1 MTSEFHNEDLMDN
14 PYLVPAR
21 MLNEFVYCPRLA
33 YLEWVQNEFRD
44 SVDTLEGR
52 FRHQRVDEPDN
63 QSIEPDG
70 DEHQEQLSVRSV
82 MLSAPS
88 VGLIARIDLL
98 ETDGDMAIPVD
109 YKKGKVPDNP
119 QKSWEPERI
128 QLCAQG
134 LILRENGFMT
144 DAGVIYYVASKTRI
158 TILFDDELIAATL
171 NMLSEFRRVVSCGLA
186 PPPLADSPKCIRCSL
201 VGICLPDEV
210 HLLSQVE
217 DTEDTAEVR
226 RLVPARDDNLDVY
239 VQEQGATV
247 GKHGEVLVI
256 RKSQE
261 IIQQVR
267 MLEVSQLSLY
277 GNVQITAQVLREL
290 LDRGIPVCHFSYG
303 GWFSGITHGMTHK
316 NVQLRQKQ
324 FGVAADAGKSLQL
337 ARNFVFGKIKNC
349 RTLLRRNHVDAPSQ
363 TLQALNKLAQDS
375 REAKDAQ
382 TLLGIEG
389 AAARAYFGQFEGML
403 KGSYGQHFDFNTRNR
418 RPPTDEVN
426 ALLSMLYSLLA
437 KDFSVMLLTVGFDPY
452 LGFFHRPRYGR
463 PALALD
469 LIEEFR
475 PLIGDSVVLTLI
487 NGGEIQKDDFIRQG
501 MAVALTPR
509 GRKKLIVAYERRL
522 DSLVTHP
529 VFGYSISYRRV
540 FEVQARLLARQIMG
554 EIPLYPVFLTR

>member
-1 MTSEFHNEDLMDN
+1 MTSEFHNEDFMDN
-14 PYLVPAR
+14 PHLVPAR
-21 MLNEFVYCPRLA
+21 MLNEFAYCPRLA
-33 YLEWVQNEFRD
+33 YLEWVQKEFRD
-44 SVDTLEGR
+44 SVDTLEGW

-63 QSIEPDG
+63 KSVEPDG
-70 DEHQEQLSVRSV
+70 EGLQDQLNVRSV

-88 VGLIARIDLL
+88 AGLIARMDLL
-98 ETDGDMAIPVD
+98 EIDAGLAIPVD
-109 YKKGKVPDNP
+109 YKKGTMPDNP

-134 LILRENGFMT
+134 LILRENGFRT
-144 DAGVIYYVASKTRI
+144 DAGVIYYVASKIRI
-158 TILFDDELIAATL
+158 TIPFDDGLIATTL
-171 NMLSEFRRVVSCGLA
+171 NILSEFRRVVSCGQV
-186 PPPLADSPKCIRCSL
+186 PPPLVDSPKCIRCSL
-201 VGICLPDEV
+201 VGICLPDEI

-217 DTEDTAEVR
+217 DTEVR
-226 RLVPARDDNLDVY
+226 RLVPARDDNLPVY
-239 VQEQGATV
+239 VQEQGAMV
-247 GKHGEVLVI
+247 GKHGDVLII
-256 RKSQE
+256 RKGQE
-261 IIQQVR
+261 TIQQVR
-267 MLEVSQLSLY
+267 MLEVSQLLLY
-277 GNVQITAQVLREL
+277 GNVQITAQALREM

-316 NVQLRQKQ
+316 NVQLRQMQ
-324 FGVAADAGKSLQL
+324 FAVASDADKSLQL
-337 ARNFVFGKIKNC
+337 AKGFVFGKIKNC

-363 TLQALNKLAQDS
+363 TLSALNKLAQDS

-389 AAARAYFGQFEGML
+389 AAARAYFSQFEGML
-403 KGSYGQHFDFNTRNR
+403 KGSYGQHFDFSNRNR

-437 KDFSVMLLTVGFDPY
+437 KDFSVMLLAVGFDPY

-509 GRKKLIVAYERRL
+509 GRKKLIAAYERRL

-554 EIPLYPVFLTR
+554 EIPSYPVFLTR